1 MSFKFNW
8 SACKE
13 ESFSTRLRGLLTD
26 ALKSSAKPSII
37 IDDII
42 VKDLVLGNEAPRLEI
57 LDIGDV
63 ADDKFRG
70 IFKINYTGN
79 ASITLATTI
88 EANPMRL
95 YEQGAASF
103 ACPTIVAASNSLPM
117 PLNLSLS
124 DIKLSG
130 IVILVFSKA
139 KGLTL
144 VFRND
149 PLESIKVSSS
159 FDTLPMI
166 SNFLQVQI
174 ENVIRALFRDQ
185 LPGILHRLSQRFTP
199 EGATSAP
206 ASKRPSNADIQLSS
220 NKPVAFSEINPES
233 PEFSL
238 SNLLKL
244 ETMCA
249 SQRTLNLFTPS
260 IPDAVYRS
268 NLDVFDKGMMADE
281 TLSSDVADIYR
292 AYQLKGA
299 RKIKPKKRV
308 IKLGKKNDLHT
319 QEPSIVE
326 DSTKSK
332 NFAPQLTRA
341 LSEPAISDL
350 RQFNPRP
357 MEPLVHRRIATGS
370 RQLSP
375 SKTEPLE
382 NLKPIIE
389 ESDTVPAKSRPIAD
403 KVTFAPTEK
412 IEKTEKTE
420 KTEKAHVSPK
430 SEKSHFDQKFRLEVV
445 EPKSLTHSKESYN
458 LPTDHQTEKKK
469 VGDEEAKQQFFKTFF
484 SANFQKDC
492 PPPAYVA

>member
-166 SNFLQVQI
+166 SDFLQVQI

-199 EGATSAP
+199 EGASSAP
-206 ASKRPSNADIQLSS
+206 ASKRPSTSDIQLSS
-220 NKPVAFSEINPES
+220 NKPVAFNEINPES

-238 SNLLKL
+238 SNMLKL

-268 NLDVFDKGMMADE
+268 NLDVFDNGMMADE

-308 IKLGKKNDLHT
+308 IKLGKKNET
-319 QEPSIVE
+319 SSKEQPAAK
-326 DSTKSK
+326 DSSVPKFT
-332 NFAPQLTRA
+332 PQLSRA

-350 RQFNPRP
+350 RTFNSRP
-357 MEPLVHRRIATGS
+357 IEPSLAQRRIATGS

-375 SKTEPLE
+375 NKTEPPE

-389 ESDTVPAKSRPIAD
+389 ESDSVPVKPRLVAD

-412 IEKTEKTE
+412 IEKAEKT
-420 KTEKAHVSPK
+420 HVRPK
-430 SEKSHFDQKFRLEVV
+430 SEKSFTDHKIKLEVV
-445 EPKSLTHSKESYN
+445 EPDSLAQSKATYN
-458 LPTDHQTEKKK
+458 LPTDHEAEKRKIH
-469 VGDEEAKQQFFKTFF
+469 DEESKQRFFKTFF
-484 SANFQKDC
+484 SANFQKDG